1 MPLASAARD
10 LLRRSALAAAVA
22 LVASVAAGCAA
33 QEGDAE
39 EPTASDD
46 AELRR
51 YVDAG
56 RERPEVGYLQINKA
70 YCTATLIGPRTV
82 LTAAHCVKF
91 SSAVGAASAPALGK
105 FTIQAADGKAYPYE
119 FRRYRA
125 DANVLEVAFDLAVV
139 QLDVPVPAS
148 RATPATIATEW
159 GSERLTVFGYG
170 RYGSDC
176 SEPNRGFV
184 KRKTTVPSHGF
195 VKATTCPG
203 DSGGP
208 YFRGATSE
216 IVGTVKGDGL
226 GLEWMGDAVAHR
238 KWILEHLA
246 ESERG
251 ALTVD

>member
-1 MPLASAARD
+1 MKLSLVAAA
-10 LLRRSALAAAVA
+10 ALALLATAAT
-22 LVASVAAGCAA
+22 GCAA
-33 QEGDAE
+33 PADGDE
-39 EPTASDD
+39 EPTARDD

-51 YVDAG
+51 YVAAG
-56 RERPEVGYLQINKA
+56 RERPEVGYLQTQGG

-82 LTAAHCVKF
+82 LTAAHCFHF
-91 SSAVGAASAPALGK
+91 SSSIVAASAPALGT
-105 FTIQAADGKAYPYE
+105 FTIQAADGKSWVHE
-119 FRRYRA
+119 FRRNRA
-125 DANVLEVAFDLAVV
+125 DANVLEVAFDLAIV
-139 QLDVPVPAS
+139 QLDIPVPAS

-159 GSERLTVFGYG
+159 GSERLSVFGYG
-170 RYGSDC
+170 KHGTDC
-176 SEPNRGFV
+176 KETDSGWV

-251 ALTVD
+251 ALTID

>member
-1 MPLASAARD
+1 MPL
-10 LLRRSALAAAVA
+10 RSALATTFA
-22 LVASVAAGCAA
+22 LVVLASAGAGCAA
-33 QEGDAE
+33 PADAE
-39 EPTASDD
+39 GEPVASDD

-51 YVDAG
+51 YVDAAN
-56 RERPEVGYLQINKA
+56 ERPEVGYLRIGDG

-91 SSAVGAASAPALGK
+91 SSAVGAASAPALGT
-105 FTIQAADGKAYPYE
+105 FTIQAADGKAWIYE
-119 FRRYRA
+119 FRRFRA
-125 DANVLEVAFDLAVV
+125 DANILQVAFDLAVV
-139 QLDVPVPAS
+139 QLDVPVARS
-148 RATPATIATEW
+148 RAVPAMVATEW

-170 RYGSDC
+170 RHGAGCKETD
-176 SEPNRGFV
+176 PTFV
-184 KRKTTVPSHGF
+184 KRKTTVPSYGF

-216 IVGTVKGDGL
+216 IVGTVKGDGM

-238 KWILEHLA
+238 AWILERLA

-251 ALTVD
+251 ELGVD

>member
-1 MPLASAARD
+1 MTLASAARA
-10 LLRRSALAAAVA
+10 LLRRSALVSAVA
-22 LVASVAAGCAA
+22 FVASFGTGCAA
-33 QEGDAE
+33 QEGDGE

-56 RERPEVGYLQINKA
+56 REHPEVGILQMKGS

-91 SSAVGAASAPALGK
+91 SSAVGAASAPALGT
-105 FTIQAADGKAYPYE
+105 FTIQAVDGKAYPYD

-125 DANVLEVAFDLAVV
+125 DATVLQVAFDLAIV
-139 QLDVPVPAS
+139 QLDAPVPAS
-148 RATPATIATEW
+148 RAVPATIATEW

-170 RYGSDC
+170 KHGTDC
-176 SEPNRGFV
+176 SETDSAFV

-238 KWILEHLA
+238 TWILQHLA

-251 ALTVD
+251 ALAVD